1 MKIRFLSLRTPR
13 GATTLFVAGFLIL
26 SAPVIAIS
34 KASFLV
40 KPPPSWV
47 RTVSAEVERKDRQP
61 SSVSSSSILLDD
73 RQIKVGE
80 KTVERYYHY
89 VQRIETSAGLD
100 DISQLKFYFEPS
112 YQQLIIH
119 FIHIQRSNTTI
130 DALKPSEV
138 RVIQQEEELDQ
149 QLYNGTLAALIF
161 LNDLRV
167 GDVVDFSYTIS
178 GENPVLG
185 GRFAE
190 TNYLAGREPIQQ
202 LFFRLIYPSKRSLSI
217 KNVQIELQPA
227 VSILGDDTEYV
238 WERQSAAAVTLDD
251 STPSWFNPY
260 PRVSLSEF
268 RNWEDVVQW
277 ALPLYKLSPSSGPA
291 LSEKT
296 EQWKREFPS
305 PEQRT
310 IAALR
315 FAQDEIRYL
324 GIELGRYSHQPTSPA
339 KVFARRFGDCKDK
352 SLLLSRLLV
361 SMGIDA
367 APALVNSREGH
378 SLDKWQ
384 PSPFAFDHVIVQ
396 AKING
401 KTYWLDPTISYQ
413 RGGLDKYYDPPYE
426 RALVLREGI
435 RELEKIPFPASG
447 SGSIAV
453 QERYEDKNGQGPI
466 SLSVTTTYRGADA
479 DAIRY
484 ELSNR
489 PLAQLGKS
497 YLNFYANSNPSIR
510 AEGLPEVA
518 DDQNSNRVVV
528 KEKYLIDEF
537 WKDDKHRFIADKIYS
552 EVDKP
557 AVSQRS
563 MPLGI
568 HFPLSISQ
576 TIEINLAEGFD
587 IPTDQGSLTDD
598 ALSFEYNFANDRGI
612 TKVEYSL
619 KTFADSVPIEK
630 VQSHLLLIDKIQG
643 LVGFELSGHS
653 RMGIVYRSG
662 SSRAGLDVVVG
673 IIVLP
678 LLVILSVLVIRGRG
692 RKRKL
697 EDFSREVKS
706 KPGTSPETAIRLS
719 AEGEI
724 ESSLRSFE
732 CRCGQYP
739 YNPESPPKHERFT
752 YDGERL
758 LSVRLRCPSCGQNS
772 DLYLNTPAEQLP
784 GLAEAGSQ

>member
-1 MKIRFLSLRTPR
+1 MRTPR

-119 FIHIQRSNTTI
+119 FIHIQRGNSTI

-296 EQWKREFPS
+296 EQWKSEFPS

-384 PSPFAFDHVIVQ
+384 PSPFA
-396 AKING
+396 
-401 KTYWLDPTISYQ
+401 L
-413 RGGLDKYYDPPYE
+413 
-426 RALVLREGI
+426 
-435 RELEKIPFPASG
+435 
-447 SGSIAV
+447 
-453 QERYEDKNGQGPI
+453 
-466 SLSVTTTYRGADA
+466 
-479 DAIRY
+479 
-484 ELSNR
+484 
-489 PLAQLGKS
+489 
-497 YLNFYANSNPSIR
+497 
-510 AEGLPEVA
+510 
-518 DDQNSNRVVV
+518 
-528 KEKYLIDEF
+528 
-537 WKDDKHRFIADKIYS
+537 
-552 EVDKP
+552 
-557 AVSQRS
+557 
-563 MPLGI
+563 
-568 HFPLSISQ
+568 
-576 TIEINLAEGFD
+576 
-587 IPTDQGSLTDD
+587 
-598 ALSFEYNFANDRGI
+598 
-612 TKVEYSL
+612 
-619 KTFADSVPIEK
+619 
-630 VQSHLLLIDKIQG
+630 
-643 LVGFELSGHS
+643 
-653 RMGIVYRSG
+653 
-662 SSRAGLDVVVG
+662 
-673 IIVLP
+673 
-678 LLVILSVLVIRGRG
+678 
-692 RKRKL
+692 
-697 EDFSREVKS
+697 
-706 KPGTSPETAIRLS
+706 
-719 AEGEI
+719 
-724 ESSLRSFE
+724 
-732 CRCGQYP
+732 
-739 YNPESPPKHERFT
+739 
-752 YDGERL
+752 
-758 LSVRLRCPSCGQNS
+758 
-772 DLYLNTPAEQLP
+772 
-784 GLAEAGSQ
+784 

>member
-1 MKIRFLSLRTPR
+1 M
-13 GATTLFVAGFLIL
+13 ACFLIL
-26 SAPVIAIS
+26 TAPALAFS

-40 KPPPSWV
+40 RPPQSWV
-47 RTVSAEVERKDRQP
+47 RTVSPELERKGAQLP
-61 SSVSSSSILLDD
+61 SVSSSTSLLDD

-80 KTVERYYHY
+80 KTVDRYYHF

-112 YQQLIIH
+112 YQQLTIH
-119 FIHIQRSNTTI
+119 FIHIRRGDTI
-130 DALKPSEV
+130 INALKPSEI
-138 RVIQQEEELDQ
+138 RVIQQEEDLNQ

-161 LNDLRV
+161 LDDLRV

-185 GRFAE
+185 GHFAE
-190 TNYLAGREPIQQ
+190 TTYLAGRDPIQQ
-202 LFFRLIYPSKRSLSI
+202 LFFRLIYPSKRALSI
-217 KNVQIELQPA
+217 KNDNINLQPA
-227 VSILGDDTEYV
+227 VRILGDDTEYI
-238 WERQSAAAVTLDD
+238 WERQGAAAVTLDD
-251 STPSWFNPY
+251 STPSWFDPY

-277 ALPLYKLSPSSGPA
+277 ALPLYRLSASSGPA
-291 LSEKT
+291 LSAKT
-296 EQWKREFPS
+296 EQWKSEFPS

-324 GIELGRYSHQPTSPA
+324 GIELGRYSHQPTSPD

-352 SLLLSRLLV
+352 SLLLSALLV
-361 SMGIDA
+361 SMGIEA

-384 PSPFAFDHVIVQ
+384 PSPFAFDHVIVR
-396 AKING
+396 AKMNG

-426 RALVLREGI
+426 RALVLRDGT
-435 RELEKIPFPASG
+435 RDLEKIPLPSIG

-453 QERYEDKNGQGPI
+453 QERYEGKNSQGPI
-466 SLSVTTTYRGADA
+466 SLSVTTTYLGAEADA
-479 DAIRY
+479 MRY

-489 PLAQLGKS
+489 PLAELGKS
-497 YLNFYANSNPSIR
+497 YLNFYADANPSIR

-528 KEKYLIDEF
+528 KEKYLIEEF
-537 WKDDKHRFIADKIYS
+537 WKDDKHRFIAEKIYS

-563 MPLGI
+563 MPLSI
-568 HFPLSISQ
+568 HCPLSISQ
-576 TIEINLAEGFD
+576 TIEINLTEGFN
-587 IPTDQGSLTDD
+587 ISTDRGSLTDD
-598 ALSFEYNFANDRGI
+598 ALSFEYSFSNVAGT
-612 TKVEYSL
+612 TKLEYSL
-619 KTFADSVPIEK
+619 KTFADSVPVEK
-630 VQSHLLLIDKIQG
+630 VQRHLLLIDKIQS

-653 RMGIVYRSG
+653 RMGVVSQSG
-662 SSRAGLDVVVG
+662 PSRGGVNVVG
-673 IIVLP
+673 IVVLP
-678 LLVILSVLVIRGRG
+678 LVVILSVLAIRSRG

-697 EDFSREVKS
+697 EQFASEVRSR
-706 KPGTSPETAIRLS
+706 PGTSPETAIRLS
-719 AEGEI
+719 TEGEI
-724 ESSLRSFE
+724 ESSLRRFE
-732 CRCGQYP
+732 CRCGQRP
-739 YNPESPPKHERFT
+739 YDPESPPKHERFT

-772 DLYLNTPAEQLP
+772 DLYLNPPADRLA
-784 GLAEAGSQ
+784 GLAEVGTH